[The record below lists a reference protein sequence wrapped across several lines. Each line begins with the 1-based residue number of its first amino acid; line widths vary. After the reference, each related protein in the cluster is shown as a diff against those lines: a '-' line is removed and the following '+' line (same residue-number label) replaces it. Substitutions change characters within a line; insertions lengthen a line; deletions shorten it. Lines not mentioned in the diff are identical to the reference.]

1 MLALAEFEYA
11 EWDAGDEERRYEA
24 EGRAAVSNFDF
35 VDSVHDRFIECRFK
49 QSTLGFTAD
58 TLADTVVIGTLQR
71 ITDVDE
77 GWIDNAGL
85 DTCIRFAAY
94 IQVFWLSA

>member
-1 MLALAEFEYA
+1 MGRKQGEHDRRLMLALAEFEYA

-58 TLADTVVIGTLQR
+58 ALANCCDRYFTKNYRCGR
-71 ITDVDE
+71 R
-77 GWIDNAGL
+77 L
-85 DTCIRFAAY
+85 D
-94 IQVFWLSA
+94 